1 MFPVHVRSGRN
12 KKKTATER
20 DKHDTHND
28 KDVAETNGGNKKGVD
43 LQIGVADF
51 QWPEQLHFFPCP
63 TEFTFTKSSYLF
75 GSTINKS
82 HRNNTEIALLLNGF
96 VIIFFVL
103 SFVKY
108 TM

>member
-1 MFPVHVRSGRN
+1 MVEFSYMWILVFIIKFRNVSGTRSIWSQQ

-51 QWPEQLHFFPCP
+51 
-63 TEFTFTKSSYLF
+63 
-75 GSTINKS
+75 
-82 HRNNTEIALLLNGF
+82 
-96 VIIFFVL
+96 
-103 SFVKY
+103 
-108 TM
+108 